1 MKKLPG
7 LSKVNDIRAQTSRD
21 LVSIIDKMGRSGGF
35 MASHLYEVCRI
46 LEAMNSR
53 RDCVKFLSFP
63 ADIVATGA
71 RGLLID
77 LVKEGM
83 VDVIITTCGTL
94 DHDIA
99 RTLGTYYEG
108 AFGMDDIKL
117 RRQGYHRLGNVLVP
131 TNGYGPLIEKRVQS
145 ILGDLYR
152 RGTKSV
158 TTETLCA
165 EIGRTL
171 DSNRS
176 LLYWARKR
184 GVPVFV
190 PGITDGAVGSQLWLF
205 AESHRDFRVDLI
217 GDERRLSDITSEAG
231 KMGALV
237 LGGGISKHHLIW
249 WGQFHGGLDY
259 ACYVTTASE
268 FDGSLSG
275 AQVREAISWGKVK
288 ARAKQANLNADV
300 TVVLPFIVSYLL
312 TRARDGPES
321 RTAY

>member
-1 MKKLPG
+1 MKKISG
-7 LSKVNDIRAQTSRD
+7 LSKVKDLHAPISKD

-35 MASHLYEVCRI
+35 MARHLYDVCRI
-46 LEAMNSR
+46 LGSMNSQ

-63 ADIVATGA
+63 ADIMATGA

-77 LVKEGM
+77 LVKAGM
-83 VDVIITTCGTL
+83 VDVIVTTCGTL

-108 AFGMDDIKL
+108 DFGMDDIRL

-131 TNGYGPLIEKRVQS
+131 INSYGPLIEKRTQS
-145 ILGDLYR
+145 ILADLYR
-152 RGTKSV
+152 RGIKTV
-158 TTETLCA
+158 TTETLCG
-165 EIGRTL
+165 EIGRSL
-171 DSNRS
+171 DSDSS

-184 GVPVFV
+184 EVPVFV

-205 AESHRDFRVDLI
+205 AESHRDFHVDLI
-217 GDERRLSDITSEAG
+217 GDEKRLSDITSEAG
-231 KMGALV
+231 TTGALV

-249 WGQFHGGLDY
+249 WGQFRGGLDY

-288 ARAKQANLNADV
+288 ERAKQANLNAEV
-300 TVVLPFIVSYLL
+300 TVVLPFIVSYVL
-312 TRARDGPES
+312 TKSRDG
-321 RTAY
+321 T